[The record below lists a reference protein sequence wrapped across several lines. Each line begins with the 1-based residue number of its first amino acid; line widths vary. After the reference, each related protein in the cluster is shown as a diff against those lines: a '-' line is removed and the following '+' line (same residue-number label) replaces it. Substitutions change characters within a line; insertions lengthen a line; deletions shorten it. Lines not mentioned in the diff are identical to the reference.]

1 MKRKTKLFLIAG
13 LCLVAF
19 SAETSA
25 KQRKATEKQLN
36 WYNKKAWLEGINAS
50 PSPATDIALFASH
63 YNKYPER
70 WQLVFRFLREN
81 NLSSLAPGKQQLSS
95 DVTIIVQEYNTKAP
109 GDELLEAHKKKI
121 DLQYMVSGKELH
133 GSAPLSETTES
144 KAYDAS
150 NDAGFYHSGKIKYY
164 VASPEQFS
172 IFFPTDAHI
181 PNVQFG
187 DKTTVKKIVFKINA
201 E

>member
-1 MKRKTKLFLIAG
+1 MKLKTQLYLLVG
-13 LCLVAF
+13 LCLIAV
-19 SAETSA
+19 TSFA
-25 KQRKATEKQLN
+25 STNTKKATTKQVK
-36 WYNKKAWLEGINAS
+36 WYNQKLWLNGLTAS
-50 PSPATDIALFASH
+50 PSPATNIALFASH
-63 YNKYPER
+63 YQKYPER
-70 WQLVFRFLREN
+70 WKQVFQFLREN
-81 NLSSLAPGKQQLSS
+81 NLQNLPLGKQQLSNV
-95 DVTIIVQEYNTKAP
+95 VTVIVQEYNTKTP
-109 GDELLEAHKKKI
+109 GEELLEAHKKKI